1 MSLTSKAYKQLYEDD
16 FKSYTIWDPVGPILS
31 PGSSVQ
37 VAMRKSRP
45 RCPNAQRH
53 NQWGVLNAVACSQEW
68 RGGAAT
74 AAGDSTDT
82 ESAGSE
88 LWLTG
93 GTVQLST
100 RPSSHSHCR
109 LNDDHMS
116 PCFCVCARACF
127 RTRADLSLWF
137 LFISFKYILHIF
149 ANEFFFFW
157 FILLLYCT
165 LLKWQVSLTT
175 TQDTTSFPV

>member
-1 MSLTSKAYKQLYEDD
+1 MTSSRIRYEILLVQFSLLDRQFRLPCVKVDD
-16 FKSYTIWDPVGPILS
+16 SY
-31 PGSSVQ
+31 
-37 VAMRKSRP
+37 
-45 RCPNAQRH
+45 PNAQRH
-53 NQWGVLNAVACSQEW
+53 NQWRVLNAVDCSQEW

-82 ESAGSE
+82 ESVGSE

-109 LNDDHMS
+109 LNDHHMS

-137 LFISFKYILHIF
+137 PLISFKCILHMF
-149 ANEFFFFW
+149 ANEIFL
-157 FILLLYCT
+157 IHSATLLYIAEVTGPTYHHTHDNT
-165 LLKWQVSLTT
+165 L
-175 TQDTTSFPV
+175 FPV